1 MKNILFLY
9 LAYPM
14 TIAGY
19 LRTALEK
26 RHDVKITTCGV
37 FTNDFIPWSG
47 GMRLPMKYVKP
58 VDLALPQSITAPAW
72 QMLENRIGKDF
83 DLIINVDAGF
93 HLSTKPPV
101 PYALVLTDP
110 HVLTN
115 TWYSKA
121 RPIADFVFNMQRYY
135 MMSGDIHLPYC
146 FSPDHHYALSCE
158 KEYDASLIGLH
169 YQQRDILVRELR
181 ARGRK
186 VLYDIGLVY
195 DEYRE
200 WNNKAKIGLNWSSL
214 MDINARTFEIMAMK
228 QIPVMNR
235 LPHLEELGFEE
246 GRQYLGFENVQ
257 EAVEKC
263 EWALMHESEANA
275 IALSAYNAVQKH
287 TYDARIEQIFEA
299 VGI

>member
-1 MKNILFLY
+1 
-9 LAYPM
+9 M

-19 LRTALEK
+19 FRTALEK
-26 RHDVKITTCGV
+26 RPDVQLTTCGV
-37 FTNDFIPWSG
+37 FTNDFIPWAG
-47 GMRLPMKYVKP
+47 GVRLPMKYVKT
-58 VDLALPQSITAPAW
+58 VDLPLPQSITAPTW
-72 QMLENRIGKDF
+72 QMIESKLGKNF

-93 HLSTKPPV
+93 HLATKPPV

-110 HVLTN
+110 HVLTD
-115 TWYSKA
+115 WYAKV
-121 RPIADFVFNMQRYY
+121 RPIADFILNMQRYY
-135 MMSGDIHLPYC
+135 MQDGDLHLPYC
-146 FSPDHHYALSCE
+146 FSPDHHYALSCD

-169 YQQRDILVRELR
+169 YPQRDTLVREIR

-235 LPHLEELGFEE
+235 LPHLEELGLEE
-246 GRQYLGFENVQ
+246 NKQYLGFDNVQ
-257 EAVEKC
+257 EAVEKV
-263 EWALMHESEANA
+263 EWALTHEDEANA
-275 IALSAYNAVQKH
+275 IALSAYQAVQQH
-287 TYDARIEQIFEA
+287 TYDARIEKIFEVA
-299 VGI
+299 GL